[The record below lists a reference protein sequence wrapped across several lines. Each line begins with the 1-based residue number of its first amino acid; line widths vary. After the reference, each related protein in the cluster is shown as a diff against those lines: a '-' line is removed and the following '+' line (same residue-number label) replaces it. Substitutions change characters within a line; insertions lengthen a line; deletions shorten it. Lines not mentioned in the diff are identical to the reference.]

1 MKKGLL
7 VLIALGALAS
17 FAACAKK
24 DKTTKPVVK
33 KEKKIKAHKLD
44 GKEMAGY
51 KKHSKRMFE

>member
-7 VLIALGALAS
+7 ILVALGALAS

-24 DKTTKPVVK
+24 DTTPKHVVK
-33 KEKKIKAHKLD
+33 KEKKVKAHKLD